1 MFKIKRKRNE
11 DEKSIGYLFGIIEE
25 NSNKFNIQKYFLQ
38 LTSLE
43 QIFNKFAK
51 ETERPDNQ
59 VLNMRYIDIPI
70 SNELISELFNWIF
83 SERYNNIVIRM
94 EIYLL
99 IYYYIFF
106 ILE

>member
-1 MFKIKRKRNE
+1 MIQIILLDFPEIHCSDYGESNFVFKIKRNRNE

-43 QIFNKFAK
+43 QIFNKFAS

-59 VLNMRYIDIPI
+59 VNNIRYIDINI
-70 SNELISELFNWIF
+70 NKELISQLFN
-83 SERYNNIVIRM
+83 
-94 EIYLL
+94 
-99 IYYYIFF
+99 
-106 ILE
+106 